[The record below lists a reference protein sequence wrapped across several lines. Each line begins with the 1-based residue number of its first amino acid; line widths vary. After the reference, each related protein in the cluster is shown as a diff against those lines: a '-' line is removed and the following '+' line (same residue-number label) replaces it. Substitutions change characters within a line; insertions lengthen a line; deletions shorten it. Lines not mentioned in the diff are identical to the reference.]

1 MYGQEPLA
9 NYNSASHLLMRQ
21 NQIYRRTVFNG
32 KEHRMHRLLALR
44 FRPSRPIKGLIF
56 GVVVGLSG
64 VLLAMTPAGRWL
76 EEELG
81 LVWLF
86 QLRGP
91 IPPPS
96 DVVIIS
102 IDQASSK
109 QLGLPNK
116 PRLWPRLLHAQ
127 LVDKL
132 RHKGAAVIFFDMI
145 FEEQRDPSQNQYFA
159 AAIKQAN
166 NVILF
171 QYLYRETLS
180 LPGGTGAATSEAHIE
195 RLISP
200 LPELRDAAFGLAP
213 FPLPKVPAKVNH
225 FVLFK
230 PELGQ
235 APTMPVTVLQA
246 YALPVYDE
254 LLALLQTQL
263 STEEIRSLPA
273 SSRQL
278 RQTGFVHH
286 VSKDL
291 YALFARHPALASA
304 LIEKIKMPTSTL
316 TPAQRALLRAVI
328 EAYQMPASAYLNFY
342 GPPRS
347 ITTIPYYQVLQD
359 EGDTIDLT
367 GKAVFV
373 GFSEE
378 LQPEQKDG
386 FYTVYT
392 DDRSGLD
399 ISGVEIGATAFANL
413 LQRQSIRTP
422 NLWLDI
428 FLLLGWGMLLGNTL
442 RWLTGAIQIP
452 MAMLLGAGYFSMC
465 YAVFTR
471 TQLWLPLSIPLLW
484 QLPLATVGAL
494 LWQYLDVQRERRNIR
509 QAFGYHLPIAVVD
522 QLAKGV
528 EHISAIG
535 QHVHGIV
542 LATDA
547 EQYTTLSEK
556 LHPGELRELMNRYYQ
571 TVFTPIRAAQGV
583 ISDVIGDAVLAIWA
597 AAHDDTARRSQACAA
612 ALSIRSA
619 VNKFNIDSAPLALP
633 TRIGLHCGE
642 VVMGHVGALD
652 HYEYRAVGDIV
663 NTATRI
669 EGLNKQLGTRILVS
683 AAMLDGVTGFVTREV
698 GRFRLAGKQQTLT
711 LHELIGATTDASR
724 PPIDQ
729 FVDALRAFQT
739 QHWSEAQAGFTE
751 YLQQH
756 GEDGPS
762 RYYLRL
768 CQQYIAHPPPTEWDG
783 TISLVKN

>member
-1 MYGQEPLA
+1 MRLVPSKWFLPL
-9 NYNSASHLLMRQ
+9 
-21 NQIYRRTVFNG
+21 
-32 KEHRMHRLLALR
+32 
-44 FRPSRPIKGLIF
+44 PSIKGIIL
-56 GVVVGLSG
+56 GSVVGLTGIIFS
-64 VLLAMTPAGRWL
+64 MTPAGRWL

-91 IPPPS
+91 IPPPTE
-96 DVVIIS
+96 VVIIS

-109 QLGLPNK
+109 QLALPNK
-116 PRLWPRLLHAQ
+116 PRLWPRRLHAQ
-127 LVDKL
+127 LIDKL
-132 RHKGAAVIFFDMI
+132 RERGASVIFFDII
-145 FEEQRDPSQNQYFA
+145 FEEQRDPAHNLQLA
-159 AAIKQAN
+159 TAIKQAN

-171 QYLYRETLS
+171 QYLHREILQ
-180 LPGGTGAATSEAHIE
+180 LPGRAGAAPSEANIE

-230 PELGQ
+230 AELGY
-235 APTMPVTVLQA
+235 APTMPVTVLQT
-246 YALPVYDE
+246 YALPIYDE

-263 STEEIRSLPA
+263 SAEQIRALPTSA
-273 SSRQL
+273 QQL
-278 RQTGFVHH
+278 RETGAVHH

-291 YALFARHPALASA
+291 RALFAKHPTLADA
-304 LIEKIKMPTSTL
+304 LIEQIHTPTNTR
-316 TPAQRALLRAVI
+316 TPTQRALLLSVI
-328 EAYQMPASAYLNFY
+328 HTYQMPDSAYLNFY

-359 EGDTIDLT
+359 QANTIDLS

-378 LQPEQKDG
+378 FQPEQKDG

-392 DDRSGLD
+392 DERSGLD

-413 LQRQSIRTP
+413 LQRQWIRTP
-422 NLWLDI
+422 NPYLDI
-428 FLLLGWGMLLGNTL
+428 LLLLGWGMLLGSTL
-442 RWLTGAIQIP
+442 RWLTGALQIP
-452 MAMLLGAGYFSMC
+452 MALLLGGGYFFVC
-465 YAVFTR
+465 YTVFVR
-471 TQLWLPLSIPLLW
+471 TQFWLPLSIPLLW
-484 QLPLATVGAL
+484 QLPLATFGAL
-494 LWQYLDVQRERRNIR
+494 LWKYLDVQRERRNIR
-509 QAFGYHLPIAVVD
+509 RAFGYHLPITVVD

-528 EHISAIG
+528 ENISAIG

-547 EQYTTLSEK
+547 EQYTALSEK
-556 LHPGELRELMNRYYQ
+556 LAPGELHALMNRYYQ

-597 AAHDDTARRSQACAA
+597 AAHDDIARRNQACAA
-612 ALSIRSA
+612 ALAIRSA
-619 VNKFNIDSAPLALP
+619 INQFNSDSAPLVLP

-642 VVMGHVGALD
+642 VVLGHVGALD

-683 AAMLDGVTGFVTREV
+683 AAMLDGITGFVSREV

-711 LHELIGATTDASR
+711 LHELIGSTATVSEQHTDR
-724 PPIDQ
+724 
-729 FVDALRAFQT
+729 FVTALRAFQA
-739 QHWSEAQAGFTE
+739 QQWREAEAGFSQ
-751 YLQQH
+751 YLHQH

-762 RYYLRL
+762 RYYLNL
-768 CQQYIAHPPPTEWDG
+768 CQLYILQPPTDWDG
-783 TISLVKN
+783 SIGLVKN

>member
-1 MYGQEPLA
+1 
-9 NYNSASHLLMRQ
+9 MRLVPA
-21 NQIYRRTVFNG
+21 T
-32 KEHRMHRLLALR
+32 RLPRL
-44 FRPSRPIKGLIF
+44 SIKGLIL
-56 GVVVGLSG
+56 GGIVGLSG
-64 VLLAMTPAGRWL
+64 ILLANTPAGLWL
-76 EEELG
+76 EEEIG

-91 IPPPS
+91 IPPPT

-127 LVDKL
+127 LIDKL
-132 RHKGAAVIFFDMI
+132 HRSGAAVIFFDII
-145 FEEQRDPSQNQYFA
+145 FEEQRDPAHNQQLA

-171 QYLYRETLS
+171 QYLQREILP
-180 LPGGTGAATSEAHIE
+180 LPGRTGAAANEVHIE

-200 LPELRDAAFGLAP
+200 LPELREAAFGLAP

-230 PELGQ
+230 AELGH
-235 APTMPVTVLQA
+235 APTMPVAVLQT

-263 STEEIRSLPA
+263 SAEQLHVLPA
-273 SSRQL
+273 SAQQL
-278 RQTGFVHH
+278 RKTGAVHQVTH
-286 VSKDL
+286 NIR
-291 YALFARHPALASA
+291 ALFAQHPALATS
-304 LIEKIKMPTSTL
+304 LIAQIHLPISTL
-316 TPAQRALLRAVI
+316 TPSQRELLLAVI
-328 EAYQMPASAYLNFY
+328 QTYQMPDSAYLNLY

-347 ITTIPYYQVLQD
+347 LTTIPYYQLLQD
-359 EGDTIDLT
+359 QTNTTDLT

-386 FYTVYT
+386 FYTAFT
-392 DDRSGLD
+392 DQRSGLD

-413 LQRQSIRTP
+413 LQQQWIRTP
-422 NLWLDI
+422 NLYLDML
-428 FLLLGWGMLLGNTL
+428 LLLGWGMFLGNTL
-442 RWLTGAIQIP
+442 RWLTGALQIP
-452 MAMLLGAGYFSMC
+452 VAILLGGGYFFVC
-465 YAVFTR
+465 YMIFAH

-484 QLPLATVGAL
+484 QLPVATLGAL
-494 LWQYLDVQRERRNIR
+494 LWKYLDVQRERRNIR
-509 QAFGYHLPIAVVD
+509 QAFGYHLPITVVD

-528 EHISAIG
+528 EHISAAG

-547 EQYTTLSEK
+547 EQYTALSEK
-556 LHPGELRELMNRYYQ
+556 LPPGELRDLMNRYYQ

-583 ISDVIGDAVLAIWA
+583 ISDVVGDAVLAIWA
-597 AAHDDTARRSQACAA
+597 AAHDDAVRRNQACTA
-612 ALSIRSA
+612 ALAIRRA
-619 VNKFNIDSAPLALP
+619 VDTFNADSALLRLP

-669 EGLNKQLGTRILVS
+669 EGLNKRLGTRILVS
-683 AAMLDGVTGFVTREV
+683 SVILDGIDGFATREV
-698 GRFRLAGKQQTLT
+698 GRFRLAGKQQPLT
-711 LHELIGATTDASR
+711 LHELISTTDAATQQHTDR
-724 PPIDQ
+724 
-729 FVDALRAFQT
+729 FVCALRAFQA
-739 QHWSEAQAGFTE
+739 QRWSEAQLSFME
-751 YLQQH
+751 YLHQQ

-762 RYYLRL
+762 RYYLDL
-768 CQQYIAHPPPTEWDG
+768 CQQYLAHPPADWDG
-783 TISLVKN
+783 TIGLTKM